1 MSTTIILDDV
11 SFTYPTQQNPLFEH
25 LDLSFHEGWT
35 ALSGANGSGKTT
47 LAMLLSGKLFPDAGR
62 IRVSGEVYYC
72 PQLFTTIDVDDYQ
85 YLYDYSAY
93 GMELRRLLD
102 LDDDMLSRPE
112 TLSGGERKRLQIF
125 IALSRMPSLL
135 ILDEPTNHLDEYN
148 RGLLLDALRRFDG
161 VGVVI
166 SHDRAFCDAL
176 VKRTLIFSRPDSTMP
191 VHVEDMPLPVTK
203 AFAEREGRRNALL
216 SQRAAL
222 AGRLS
227 SLDQTHR
234 LLDQKVRQGAQ
245 KLSKRNLSP
254 KDHDG
259 AGRIDLARVSGKDRK
274 DADRKRALESQI
286 DRVRSD
292 LSKMEDVR
300 LRKSGL
306 SSRRFNT
313 LHSSLPVPA
322 GSIEVPGYRL
332 DFPSFEIPPMSRTAI
347 CGVNGAG
354 KSLLVDHLISLARAK
369 WGDDLVAYI
378 PQEYGD
384 DDLERV
390 RDAFLAM
397 DDIQR
402 GRIASDLY
410 RMEGDPYSF
419 MEEGLLLSPG
429 ELRKLDI
436 LLALDRTPALLVMDE
451 PTNHL
456 DITSVMA
463 LESMLSSSSLT
474 LVLVSHDAAFRQAL
488 CTRTLAVVREG
499 ECGHVVLQ

>member
-1 MSTTIILDDV
+1 
-11 SFTYPTQQNPLFEH
+11 
-25 LDLSFHEGWT
+25 
-35 ALSGANGSGKTT
+35 
-47 LAMLLSGKLFPDAGR
+47 
-62 IRVSGEVYYC
+62 
-72 PQLFTTIDVDDYQ
+72 
-85 YLYDYSAY
+85 
-93 GMELRRLLD
+93 
-102 LDDDMLSRPE
+102 
-112 TLSGGERKRLQIF
+112 
-125 IALSRMPSLL
+125 
-135 ILDEPTNHLDEYN
+135 
-148 RGLLLDALRRFDG
+148 
-161 VGVVI
+161 
-166 SHDRAFCDAL
+166 
-176 VKRTLIFSRPDSTMP
+176 MP

-222 AGRLS
+222 VGRLS
-227 SLDQTHR
+227 SLDQAHR

-254 KDHDG
+254 KDHDA

-332 DFPSFEIPPMSRTAI
+332 DFPAFEIPPMSRTAI

-378 PQEYGD
+378 PQEYGV

-410 RMEGDPYSF
+410 RMEGDPCSF
-419 MEEGLLLSPG
+419 LEEGLLLSPG

-436 LLALDRTPALLVMDE
+436 LLALDRAPALLVMDE

-463 LESMLSSSSLT
+463 LESMLSTSSLT

-488 CTRTLAVVREG
+488 CTRTLAVFREG